1 MAKFSLEDFDK
12 HIENLR
18 AQLLFLNE
26 TLDATDHNAPDW
38 LATDLISLRNK
49 SGRLQDDMKR
59 FRDQLEDEGLAE
71 KKKVKTSNKRLSI
84 EGGKHASTTPT
95 AQPPNSNSHAI
106 SPLVDQSP
114 TPRAKRARIEDD
126 YVVQHVDVT
135 EEVNRRLQ
143 ESRLRR
149 LMQTPSTAQKRK
161 FDAYEDGPRSDGPA
175 GTEDEGQRGGQSGSE
190 YERTPTKR
198 LRSSGTFEHL
208 GNRTEDRPERQS
220 PRFEDRV
227 DVKRRK
233 FQR

>member
-26 TLDATDHNAPDW
+26 TLDATDHNDPDW

-84 EGGKHASTTPT
+84 EGAKHASTTPT
-95 AQPPNSNSHAI
+95 AQPPNSNPHAI

-175 GTEDEGQRGGQSGSE
+175 GTDEEGQKGGGE

-198 LRSSGTFEHL
+198 LRSSGIFEQQ
-208 GNRTEDRPERQS
+208 GNTQEDGPGRQS

>member
-1 MAKFSLEDFDK
+1 MS
-12 HIENLR
+12 
-18 AQLLFLNE
+18 
-26 TLDATDHNAPDW
+26 
-38 LATDLISLRNK
+38 
-49 SGRLQDDMKR
+49 
-59 FRDQLEDEGLAE
+59 
-71 KKKVKTSNKRLSI
+71 KTP
-84 EGGKHASTTPT
+84 A
-95 AQPPNSNSHAI
+95 AQPPAPNAQAI
-106 SPLVDQSP
+106 SPPVDQSP
-114 TPRAKRARIEDD
+114 TPRAKPSQTEDA

-161 FDAYEDGPRSDGPA
+161 FDAYEEGPRSDGPA
-175 GTEDEGQRGGQSGSE
+175 ATDEEGQRGGHSGSE

-198 LRSSGTFEHL
+198 LRSSGVFEQL
-208 GNRTEDRPERQS
+208 GKRTEDGPVRQD

>member
-1 MAKFSLEDFDK
+1 MLCR
-12 HIENLR
+12 LR
-18 AQLLFLNE
+18 TRCQKA
-26 TLDATDHNAPDW
+26 
-38 LATDLISLRNK
+38 NK
-49 SGRLQDDMKR
+49 RQ
-59 FRDQLEDEGLAE
+59 
-71 KKKVKTSNKRLSI
+71 VKTSNKRLSI
-84 EGGKHASTTPT
+84 EGAKHASTTPT
-95 AQPPNSNSHAI
+95 AQPPNSNPHAI

-175 GTEDEGQRGGQSGSE
+175 GTDEEGQRGGQSGSE

-208 GNRTEDRPERQS
+208 GNRTEDRPGRQS

>member
-1 MAKFSLEDFDK
+1 MLCR
-12 HIENLR
+12 LR
-18 AQLLFLNE
+18 TRCRKA
-26 TLDATDHNAPDW
+26 
-38 LATDLISLRNK
+38 NK
-49 SGRLQDDMKR
+49 SQ
-59 FRDQLEDEGLAE
+59 
-71 KKKVKTSNKRLSI
+71 VKTSNKRLSI
-84 EGGKHASTTPT
+84 EGAKHASTTPT
-95 AQPPNSNSHAI
+95 VQPPNSNPHAI

-175 GTEDEGQRGGQSGSE
+175 GTGEEKQKGGSE

-198 LRSSGTFEHL
+198 LRSSGMFEQS
-208 GNRTEDRPERQS
+208 GNTQEDGPGRQS